1 MVILSKYEDAEMK
14 ANEYYVSELQSIIE
28 GGFEKQVEAFSD
40 KELGFFSGYKYMF
53 QTIFLS
59 KESREDLWRMKSSQ
73 YFNTSH
79 ETEQEAHDC
88 FVRYQKRIKGFRRRF
103 TEESDALTV
112 QMKPDYTLPSQ
123 NVSMEQLTNHSINNL
138 VIEFGVDVAVKL
150 LILLAVAL
158 LSIVGIVWTSGY
170 SVVGFILSLLLS
182 ILLTISNDNKM
193 LDSIRAQE
201 HKSSINYQAILDDLN
216 DNTYSFYESFK
227 K

>member
-1 MVILSKYEDAEMK
+1 
-14 ANEYYVSELQSIIE
+14 
-28 GGFEKQVEAFSD
+28 
-40 KELGFFSGYKYMF
+40 
-53 QTIFLS
+53 
-59 KESREDLWRMKSSQ
+59 
-73 YFNTSH
+73 
-79 ETEQEAHDC
+79 
-88 FVRYQKRIKGFRRRF
+88 
-103 TEESDALTV
+103 
-112 QMKPDYTLPSQ
+112 MKPDYTLPSQ

-201 HKSSINYQAILDDLN
+201 HKSSIN
-216 DNTYSFYESFK
+216 
-227 K
+227 